1 MEGIATLDSRKETV
15 ADAIVQPKSAVFL
28 HIQKTAGTSIVNTA
42 RRYYG
47 ESMTSHG
54 DCWGH
59 RPEEFSD
66 TRFVSGHIGYDFAK
80 SLIPSRYSFVFLRNP
95 VERILSLYYFCR
107 TRDPDEF
114 PIYKKVSEHDLED
127 FLEAGFSDPVVRDNI
142 WNNQVWQLAHGY
154 ASLDKRQIDDF
165 EPEQLLGLATRH
177 LDELSYV
184 GFTETFAEDR
194 AAILKGLGL
203 PFEQE
208 SEAVNTNLGRPTA
221 DEVSSRAARLL
232 GQLTYLDR
240 LLYDKAFARYKSKDS

>member
-1 MEGIATLDSRKETV
+1 LDSGK
-15 ADAIVQPKSAVFL
+15 DANTDAVVQPESAVFL

-47 ESMTSHG
+47 ENMTSHG

-66 TRFVSGHIGYDFAK
+66 TGFVSGHIGYDFAK
-80 SLIPSRYSFVFLRNP
+80 SLISSRFSFVFLRNP

-114 PIYKKVSEHDLED
+114 PIYKKASEFDLEG
-127 FLEAGFSDPVVRDNI
+127 FLEAGFTDTVVRNNI

-154 ASLDKRQIDDF
+154 VSLDKRQIDDF
-165 EPEQLLGLATRH
+165 DPVHLLDLAVAH
-177 LDELSYV
+177 LEELSFI

-194 AAILKGLGL
+194 IAILKGLGL
-203 PFEQE
+203 PVTEE
-208 SEAVNTNLGRPTA
+208 NEAVNTNLGRPTA
-221 DEVSSRAARLL
+221 KDVSAKALRLL
-232 GQLTYLDR
+232 GQLTHLDQ
-240 LLYDKAFARYKSKDS
+240 LLYDKAIVLSKRKADLSSPR